1 MRRRLGVPLAA
12 AILVAATALPAVA
25 SKPEPTA
32 EAVSH
37 LELPTSCVIGIEVSV
52 PVGGKRVHVVEAGGV
67 PWSDGKFLNG
77 TTSVLRVPVTA
88 GDETVDVYLFD
99 PQGRQVHQF
108 EVAVSCVVTA
118 PRPPAT

>member
-1 MRRRLGVPLAA
+1 MRRPLGIPLTA
-12 AILVAATALPAVA
+12 AILLVAMAVPATAA
-25 SKPEPTA
+25 KPEPTA

-67 PWSDGKFLNG
+67 HWSDGKFLNG
-77 TTSVLRVPVTA
+77 TTKVLQVPVAA

-99 PQGRQVHQF
+99 PQGRQVYQF
-108 EVAVSCVVTA
+108 GVAVSCVVTA